1 NHKTRLDQIIMVL
14 DDEDQQPPKT
24 LSTIAKENSIRS
36 SSKEL
41 LNATKLTDE
50 ELDHLCSRFEEENRI
65 FQGLLYKYTN
75 VVKGWQYRW
84 FIVHISNSYLEY
96 FLPEDRKI
104 PRGFYN
110 LKNCQI
116 IPSDEDSQTF
126 TIHHITDDREILKLK
141 ASDAKDRQIWVD
153 NLRLAVMRNDNVPL
167 VAKGNNNSNL
177 NQSNDFTNDPND
189 NQNQGIFTNSPL
201 NSDLLHSFDSI
212 RTQLS
217 VEENHRLIVNMIE
230 DLTNTDEDLLILKAN
245 SSAAVQSL
253 ERCLTAIE
261 KL

>member
-1 NHKTRLDQIIMVL
+1 
-14 DDEDQQPPKT
+14 
-24 LSTIAKENSIRS
+24 
-36 SSKEL
+36 
-41 LNATKLTDE
+41 
-50 ELDHLCSRFEEENRI
+50 
-65 FQGLLYKYTN
+65 
-75 VVKGWQYRW
+75 
-84 FIVHISNSYLEY
+84 
-96 FLPEDRKI
+96 
-104 PRGFYN
+104 
-110 LKNCQI
+110 
-116 IPSDEDSQTF
+116 
-126 TIHHITDDREILKLK
+126 
-141 ASDAKDRQIWVD
+141 
-153 NLRLAVMRNDNVPL
+153 MRNDNVPL

-217 VEENHRLIVNMIE
+217 VVEENHRLIVNMIE

>member
-1 NHKTRLDQIIMVL
+1 M
-14 DDEDQQPPKT
+14 
-24 LSTIAKENSIRS
+24 
-36 SSKEL
+36 
-41 LNATKLTDE
+41 
-50 ELDHLCSRFEEENRI
+50 
-65 FQGLLYKYTN
+65 
-75 VVKGWQYRW
+75 
-84 FIVHISNSYLEY
+84 
-96 FLPEDRKI
+96 
-104 PRGFYN
+104 
-110 LKNCQI
+110 KNCQI

-217 VEENHRLIVNMIE
+217 VVIMI
-230 DLTNTDEDLLILKAN
+230 NVFNLKN
-245 SSAAVQSL
+245 IIHFS
-253 ERCLTAIE
+253 
-261 KL
+261 